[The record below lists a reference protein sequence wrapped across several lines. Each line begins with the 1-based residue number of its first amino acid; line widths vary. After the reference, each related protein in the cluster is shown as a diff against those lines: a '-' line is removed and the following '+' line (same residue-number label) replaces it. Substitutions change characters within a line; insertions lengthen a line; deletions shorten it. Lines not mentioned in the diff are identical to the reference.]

1 MAEELSVDDIQRL
14 RSIALSLPSPIK
26 PMRCVNCG
34 CELYLV
40 AHSGCTG
47 VSACPGC
54 GKLPVDPDD
63 VSRLVDFFGTLD
75 GVQFVDSTD
84 IGGPRG

>member
-1 MAEELSVDDIQRL
+1 MTKELPVHDVQRL
-14 RSIALSLPSPIK
+14 KSIARDLPSPIK

-34 CELYLV
+34 CELYLI
-40 AHSGCTG
+40 AHSRCTG
-47 VSACPGC
+47 VSTCPGC

-75 GVQFVDSTD
+75 GVQFIDSAA